1 MVTRVTEP
9 VRIAL
14 AGCGAVSSLYY
25 APALQEL
32 QRAGEVVLTSV
43 FDPDRGAAERIA
55 AQFSAVVVAD
65 SFEALQAAAF
75 ELAVVASPPTMHA
88 SQSIQLL
95 RAGRAVLCEKPMAT
109 TLVDARAMVEAAAE
123 SRVVLAVGMVRRFFP
138 AAEFIRDAIALGL
151 LGELSSFDLA
161 EGSADFGW
169 PVASPS
175 YFQRQQAGGGVLM
188 DIGVHVLDL
197 LTWWLGEPDA
207 LEYADDAMGGIEAN
221 CLVSCT
227 YASGLQ
233 GKVRLSR
240 DAPLANEF
248 TLRGSKGWLR
258 WSANVADA
266 VELGL
271 QGSTH
276 VLDAT
281 LRRTRPAGTS
291 LRPAAPA
298 YNFEQSFVSQF
309 RNAVRAVRGQETL
322 RVPASDAL
330 AAIRQLEYC
339 YGHRSLLALD
349 WLGEAEIA
357 RARELQQAMK

>member
-1 MVTRVTEP
+1 MTNATEP

-32 QRAGEVVLTSV
+32 QRAGEVVLAAV
-43 FDPDRGAAERIA
+43 FDPERGAAERIA
-55 AQFSAVVVAD
+55 AQFPAVVVAD
-65 SFEALQAAAF
+65 SFEALQAVAF
-75 ELAVVASPPTMHA
+75 ELAVVASPPALHA
-88 SQSIQLL
+88 HQSIQLL

-109 TLVDARAMVEAAAE
+109 TLVDAQAMVAAAAE
-123 SRVVLAVGMVRRFFP
+123 SQAVLAVGMVRRFFP
-138 AAEFIRDAIALGL
+138 AAEFIRNAIALGV

-161 EGSADFGW
+161 EGSANFGW

-197 LTWWLGEPDA
+197 LTWWLGEPVA
-207 LEYADDAMGGIEAN
+207 LDYADDAMGGIEAN

-258 WSANVADA
+258 WAANVADA
-266 VELGL
+266 VEMGL
-271 QGSTH
+271 QGSQH
-276 VLDAT
+276 LLDAT
-281 LRRTRPAGTS
+281 LRRRGRAGTS
-291 LRPAAPA
+291 LRSAAPA
-298 YNFEQSFVSQF
+298 YNFEQSFVSQL
-309 RNAVRAVRGQETL
+309 RNVARAVRGKETL
-322 RVPASDAL
+322 RVPASEAV

-349 WLGEAEIA
+349 WLGEVELA
-357 RARELQQAMK
+357 RARQLQQAMK

>member
-1 MVTRVTEP
+1 MTSATGP

-14 AGCGAVSSLYY
+14 AGCGAVSSQYY

-32 QRAGEVVLTSV
+32 QRAGEVALAAV
-43 FDPDRGAAERIA
+43 FDPDRGSAERLA
-55 AQFSAVVVAD
+55 AQFPAVVVAD
-65 SFEALQAAAF
+65 SFDALQAVAF
-75 ELAVVASPPTMHA
+75 ELAVVASPPALHA
-88 SQSIQLL
+88 HQSIQLL

-109 TLVDARAMVEAAAE
+109 TLVDAQAMVAAAAE
-123 SRVVLAVGMVRRFFP
+123 SQAVLAVGMVRRFFP
-138 AAEFIRDAIALGL
+138 AAEFIRNAIALGV

-161 EGSADFGW
+161 EGSANFGW

-197 LTWWLGEPDA
+197 LTWWLGEPVA
-207 LEYADDAMGGIEAN
+207 LDYADDAMGGIEAN

-258 WSANVADA
+258 WAANLADA
-266 VELGL
+266 VEIGL
-271 QGSTH
+271 QGSQH
-276 VLDAT
+276 LLDAT
-281 LRRTRPAGTS
+281 LRRTGPAGTS
-291 LRPAAPA
+291 LRSAAPA
-298 YNFEQSFVSQF
+298 YNFEQSFVSQL
-309 RNAVRAVRGQETL
+309 RNVARAVRGKETS
-322 RVPASDAL
+322 RVPASDAV

-349 WLGEAEIA
+349 WLGEAEMA
-357 RARELQQAMK
+357 RARQLQQAMK

>member
-1 MVTRVTEP
+1 MTDATRP
-9 VRIAL
+9 LRIAL
-14 AGCGAVSSLYY
+14 AGCGAVSSQYY

-32 QRAGEVVLTSV
+32 QRAGEVVLTAV
-43 FDPDRGAAERIA
+43 FDPDRGSAERLA
-55 AQFSAVVVAD
+55 AQFPAVVVAD
-65 SFEALQAAAF
+65 SFDALQAAVF
-75 ELAVVASPPTMHA
+75 DLAVVASPPTLHA
-88 SQSIQLL
+88 CQSIQLL

-123 SRVVLAVGMVRRFFP
+123 SQAVLAVGMVRRFFP
-138 AAEFIRDAIALGL
+138 AAEFIRDTIALGV

-169 PVASPS
+169 PVTSPS
-175 YFQRQQAGGGVLM
+175 YFKRQQAGGGVLM

-197 LTWWLGEPDA
+197 LTWWLGEPVA

-221 CLVSCT
+221 CLVSCA

-266 VELGL
+266 VEIGL

-276 VLDAT
+276 LLEAS
-281 LRRTRPAGTS
+281 LRRAGRAGS
-291 LRPAAPA
+291 PLRSAAPA
-298 YNFEQSFVSQF
+298 YNFEQSFVSQL
-309 RNAVRAVRGQETL
+309 RNVAGAVRGREAL

-330 AAIRQLEYC
+330 AAIRQLEHC
-339 YGHRSLLALD
+339 YDHRSLLALD
-349 WLGEAEIA
+349 WLGDAEIE
-357 RARELQQAMK
+357 RARQLQQAIK

>member
-1 MVTRVTEP
+1 
-9 VRIAL
+9 
-14 AGCGAVSSLYY
+14 
-25 APALQEL
+25 
-32 QRAGEVVLTSV
+32 
-43 FDPDRGAAERIA
+43 
-55 AQFSAVVVAD
+55 
-65 SFEALQAAAF
+65 
-75 ELAVVASPPTMHA
+75 
-88 SQSIQLL
+88 
-95 RAGRAVLCEKPMAT
+95 
-109 TLVDARAMVEAAAE
+109 
-123 SRVVLAVGMVRRFFP
+123 
-138 AAEFIRDAIALGL
+138 
-151 LGELSSFDLA
+151 
-161 EGSADFGW
+161 
-169 PVASPS
+169 
-175 YFQRQQAGGGVLM
+175 M

-233 GKVRLSR
+233 GRVRLSR

-291 LRPAAPA
+291 LRLAAPA
-298 YNFEQSFVSQF
+298 YNFEQSFVSQL

-357 RARELQQAMK
+357 RARQLQQAMK

>member
-1 MVTRVTEP
+1 
-9 VRIAL
+9 
-14 AGCGAVSSLYY
+14 
-25 APALQEL
+25 
-32 QRAGEVVLTSV
+32 
-43 FDPDRGAAERIA
+43 
-55 AQFSAVVVAD
+55 
-65 SFEALQAAAF
+65 
-75 ELAVVASPPTMHA
+75 
-88 SQSIQLL
+88 
-95 RAGRAVLCEKPMAT
+95 
-109 TLVDARAMVEAAAE
+109 MVEAAAE
-123 SRVVLAVGMVRRFFP
+123 SQVVLAVGMVRRFFP
-138 AAEFIRDAIALGL
+138 VAEFIRDAVALGL
-151 LGELSSFDLA
+151 LGELRSFDLA

-197 LTWWLGEPDA
+197 LTWWFGEPAA

-240 DAPLANEF
+240 DSPLANEF

-266 VELGL
+266 VEIGL

-276 VLDAT
+276 LLAAS
-281 LRRTRPAGTS
+281 LQRTVPAGTP
-291 LRPAAPA
+291 LRSPVPAH
-298 YNFEQSFVSQF
+298 NFEQSFVAQL
-309 RNAVRAVRGQETL
+309 RNVVRAVRGGETL

-330 AAIRQLEYC
+330 AAIRQLDNC

-349 WLGEAEIA
+349 WLDEVEIV
-357 RARELQQAMK
+357 RARQLQQAMK

>member
-1 MVTRVTEP
+1 MTDATGP

-14 AGCGAVSSLYY
+14 VGCGAVSTHYY

-32 QRAGEVVLTSV
+32 QRAGEVVLAAV
-43 FDPDRGAAERIA
+43 FDPDMDSAERLA
-55 AQFSAVVVAD
+55 AQFPAVVVAD
-65 SFEALQAAAF
+65 SFGALQAAAF
-75 ELAVVASPPTMHA
+75 ELAVVASPPTLHA

-109 TLVDARAMVEAAAE
+109 TLVDAKAMVEVAAAL
-123 SRVVLAVGMVRRFFP
+123 RIPLAVGMVRRFFP
-138 AAEFIRDAIALGL
+138 AAEFIRDAIALGV
-151 LGELSSFDLA
+151 LGELSSFNLA

-169 PVASPS
+169 PVTSPG

-188 DIGVHVLDL
+188 DIGVHVFDL
-197 LTWWLGEPDA
+197 LTWWLGEPAA

-233 GKVRLSR
+233 GKIRLSR
-240 DAPLANEF
+240 DAPLANQF
-248 TLRGSKGWLR
+248 TLRGSRGWLR

-266 VELGL
+266 VEIGL

-276 VLDAT
+276 LLEAT
-281 LRRTRPAGTS
+281 LRRTGLAGTS
-291 LRPAAPA
+291 LRSAAPA
-298 YNFEQSFVSQF
+298 YNFEQSFVSQL
-309 RNAVRAVRGQETL
+309 RNVARAVRGRQTL

-349 WLGEAEIA
+349 WLGDAEVE
-357 RARELQQAMK
+357 RARRLQQAMK